1 MSEMKF
7 EQVQDNLKQRAL
19 ACFKDDKVLVV
30 GSAGSGAMPRYQLDF
45 PAGAIGLDI
54 DEPAKPDVL
63 GDALYL
69 PFSDESMPFVHCEAL
84 LEHVPEPHRV
94 VDEVHRVLQTG
105 GKAFFYVPF
114 LYPYH
119 ESPDDYFRFTKSGM
133 TYLCRNFSNIQI
145 QAADDGYAGVSM
157 RFLGGFTSPLGSILS
172 KLIRYPAWWCMAT
185 AYIVLR
191 KLQGRTP
198 ELDKVR
204 QHFFFENCSGFNV
217 LVTK

>member
-1 MSEMKF
+1 MAKAVV
-7 EQVQDNLKQRAL
+7 EQVQDNLKERAL
-19 ACFKDDKVLVV
+19 SLFKHDRVLIV
-30 GSAGSGAMPRYQLDF
+30 GSAGSGKMPRYQSDF

-63 GDALYL
+63 GVALYI
-69 PFSDESMPFVHCEAL
+69 PFCDASVPFVHCEAL
-84 LEHVPEPHRV
+84 LEHVPEPQRV
-94 VDEVHRVLQTG
+94 VDEVFRVLKPG
-105 GKAFFYVPF
+105 GQAFFYVPF

-133 TYLCRNFSNIQI
+133 AYLCRNFSHMQI

-217 LVTK
+217 LVKK

>member
-1 MSEMKF
+1 MF
-7 EQVQDNLKQRAL
+7 EQVQENLKQRAL
-19 ACFKDDKVLVV
+19 SLFKHDKVLIV
-30 GSAGSGAMPRYQLDF
+30 GSAGSGKMERYQKDF

-69 PFSDESMPFVHCEAL
+69 PFVDASVPFVHCEAL

-94 VDEVHRVLQTG
+94 VNEVYRVLQTG
-105 GKAFFYVPF
+105 GQAFFYVPF

-133 TYLCRNFSNIQI
+133 VYLCRDFSQIQI

-157 RFLGGFTSPLGSILS
+157 RFLGGFTSPVGSLLS
-172 KLIRYPAWWCMAT
+172 KLVRYPAWWCSAG
-185 AYIVLR
+185 AYTVLR
-191 KLQGRTP
+191 MLQRRKP
-198 ELDKVR
+198 ELARVR

>member
-1 MSEMKF
+1 MHKVVV
-7 EQVQDNLKQRAL
+7 EQVQENLKQRAL
-19 ACFKDDKVLVV
+19 SLFQIDKVLIV
-30 GSAGSGAMPRYQLDF
+30 GSAGSGKLPHYQTYF

-69 PFSDESMPFVHCEAL
+69 PFKDESMPFVHCEAL

-94 VDEVHRVLQTG
+94 VNEVYRVLKTG
-105 GKAFFYVPF
+105 GTAFFYVPF

-133 TYLCRNFSNIQI
+133 AYLCRHFSHIQI
-145 QAADDGYAGVSM
+145 QAADDGYAGVAM
-157 RFLGGFTSPLGSILS
+157 RFLGGFTSPIGTLLS
-172 KLIRYPAWWCMAT
+172 KLIRYPAWWCIAL
-185 AYIVLR
+185 AYSSIRL
-191 KLQGRTP
+191 LQGRKP
-198 ELDKVR
+198 ELARVR

-217 LVTK
+217 LVKK

>member
-1 MSEMKF
+1 MI
-7 EQVQDNLKQRAL
+7 EQVQENLKQRAL
-19 ACFKDDKVLVV
+19 SLFKKDKVLIV
-30 GSAGSGAMPRYQLDF
+30 GSAGSGKIPRYQQDF

-94 VDEVHRVLQTG
+94 VDDVYRVLKTG
-105 GKAFFYVPF
+105 GTAFFYVPF

-133 TYLCRNFSNIQI
+133 IHLCRNFSHMQI
-145 QAADDGYAGVSM
+145 QAAEDGYAGVSM
-157 RFLGGFTSPLGSILS
+157 RFLGGFTSPVGGILS
-172 KLIRYPAWWCMAT
+172 KIIRYPAWWCIAGSYCLMR
-185 AYIVLR
+185 L
-191 KLQGRTP
+191 LQGRKP
-198 ELDKVR
+198 ELSRVR

-217 LVTK
+217 LVKK

>member
-1 MSEMKF
+1 MHKAVV
-7 EQVQDNLKQRAL
+7 EQVQENLKQCAL
-19 ACFKDDKVLVV
+19 SLFKEDKVLIV
-30 GSAGSGAMPRYQLDF
+30 GSAGSGKMPRYQQDF

-94 VDEVHRVLQTG
+94 VDEVYRVLKTG
-105 GKAFFYVPF
+105 GTAFFYVPF

-119 ESPDDYFRFTKSGM
+119 ESPDDYFRFTKSGIS
-133 TYLCRNFSNIQI
+133 YLCRNFSHMQI

-157 RFLGGFTSPLGSILS
+157 RFLGGFTSPVGTLLS
-172 KLIRYPAWWCMAT
+172 KLMRYPAWWCMAL
-185 AYIVLR
+185 AYSSIRVLQSR
-191 KLQGRTP
+191 KP
-198 ELDKVR
+198 ELARVR

-217 LVTK
+217 LVKK

>member
-1 MSEMKF
+1 MVV
-7 EQVQDNLKQRAL
+7 EQIQENLKKQAL
-19 ACFKDDKVLVV
+19 SLFQHDKVLIV
-30 GSAGSGAMPRYQLDF
+30 GSAGSGGLAHYQKDF
-45 PAGAIGLDI
+45 PAGSIGLDI

-69 PFSDESMPFVHCEAL
+69 PFIDASLPFVHCEAL
-84 LEHVPEPHRV
+84 LEHVPEPHKV
-94 VDEVHRVLQTG
+94 VDEVYRVLKPG
-105 GKAFFYVPF
+105 GQAFFYVPF

-133 TYLCRNFSNIQI
+133 AYLCRNFSHIQI

-172 KLIRYPAWWCMAT
+172 KLVRHPAWWCIAG
-185 AYIVLR
+185 AYTVVR
-191 KLQGRTP
+191 WLQGRKP
-198 ELDKVR
+198 ELERVR

-217 LVTK
+217 LVKK